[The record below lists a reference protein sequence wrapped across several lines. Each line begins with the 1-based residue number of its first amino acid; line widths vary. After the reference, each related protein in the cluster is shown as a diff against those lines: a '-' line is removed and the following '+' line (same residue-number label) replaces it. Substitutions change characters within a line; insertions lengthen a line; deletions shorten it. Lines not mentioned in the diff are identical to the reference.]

1 MNLVDFYKS
10 TEEEARR
17 SKSRKAWKIYDGD
30 IHPYVAEYLQKILRE
45 DPEKIREL
53 PVISSINVAKSVVNE
68 LTQLYKNSTK
78 RDFLFEQGED
88 EKKDFYG
95 ELYRTLKVDNAM
107 LEVNRAVEYERQ
119 VHVGLLPDGENFKI
133 RIFRNSEISYIN
145 GFYIFEIS
153 EVNKNGNVVKAYE
166 AWSKDVFIKL
176 DENGKVI
183 ESTELNLDYSPIFKV
198 SGTSFDG
205 SYWRTPDYSLADFT
219 IQFNA
224 ILTDIGHT
232 VHLQSFSQPFLK
244 KIAGS
249 NDSELTSGKTEV
261 MVLNKI
267 NGETEEFGYVT
278 PSTDIQGCLNFVKT
292 ISQMYAQ
299 TKGVNSDVI
308 LGGVNKESF
317 NSGVQRLLA
326 MVERYERSL
335 EYASVMIQA
344 ESDLFNA
351 IRAWLK
357 YTGAYDIG
365 EDMINVEYKKPEA
378 VKTLS
383 EKIDDELKLESI
395 GVQSR
400 VETIAKVRGVPLSE
414 AELIYDKNIKNSNQ
428 E

>member
-1 MNLVDFYKS
+1 
-10 TEEEARR
+10 
-17 SKSRKAWKIYDGD
+17 
-30 IHPYVAEYLQKILRE
+30 
-45 DPEKIREL
+45 
-53 PVISSINVAKSVVNE
+53 
-68 LTQLYKNSTK
+68 
-78 RDFLFEQGED
+78 
-88 EKKDFYG
+88 
-95 ELYRTLKVDNAM
+95 
-107 LEVNRAVEYERQ
+107 
-119 VHVGLLPDGENFKI
+119 
-133 RIFRNSEISYIN
+133 
-145 GFYIFEIS
+145 
-153 EVNKNGNVVKAYE
+153 
-166 AWSKDVFIKL
+166 
-176 DENGKVI
+176 
-183 ESTELNLDYSPIFKV
+183 
-198 SGTSFDG
+198 
-205 SYWRTPDYSLADFT
+205 
-219 IQFNA
+219 
-224 ILTDIGHT
+224 
-232 VHLQSFSQPFLK
+232 
-244 KIAGS
+244 
-249 NDSELTSGKTEV
+249 
-261 MVLNKI
+261 
-267 NGETEEFGYVT
+267 
-278 PSTDIQGCLNFVKT
+278 
-292 ISQMYAQ
+292 MYAQ